1 MKVTNPTKL
10 NNLSQSINT
19 DQQKKQAEL
28 RKAAKE
34 FESLF
39 LNYMLK
45 SMRETVPKGG
55 LFKEGIADDIY
66 TSMFDS
72 YLSEKASAHQ
82 SMGLANMIYKQLS
95 GRLHMNPEEIKS
107 DETMKSIRASGQKVQ
122 EFKKL
127 SVPERF
133 RKLDPIIQEAGETF
147 GVDPDLIR
155 SIIYHESGFN
165 PEAVS
170 SRGAKGLMQLMD
182 TTASEM
188 GVKNVWDP
196 AENIFGGTRYLKS
209 LLNRYGGDEVLA
221 LASYNAGP
229 GNVEKYRG
237 VPPFSETK
245 RYLKRVMQGYLAFKL
260 NR

>member
-1 MKVTNPTKL
+1 
-10 NNLSQSINT
+10 
-19 DQQKKQAEL
+19 
-28 RKAAKE
+28 
-34 FESLF
+34 
-39 LNYMLK
+39 
-45 SMRETVPKGG
+45 
-55 LFKEGIADDIY
+55 
-66 TSMFDS
+66 MFDS

-95 GRLHMNPEEIKS
+95 GRLHMNPEEIKT
-107 DETMKSIRASGQKVQ
+107 DKTMKSIQTKGHQVRD
-122 EFKKL
+122 FKKL

-133 RKLDPIIQEAGETF
+133 RKLDPIIQKAGKTF

-155 SIIYHESGFN
+155 SVIYHESGLN

-170 SRGAKGLMQLMD
+170 PSGAKGLMQLMD

-188 GVKNVWDP
+188 GVKNIWDP
-196 AENIFGGTRYLKS
+196 VENIFGGTRYLKS
-209 LLNRYGGDEVLA
+209 LLNRFGGDEVLA

-237 VPPFSETK
+237 VPPFAETK
-245 RYLKRVMQGYLAFKL
+245 QYVKRVMQGYLAFKL

>member
-1 MKVTNPTKL
+1 MKVTDHTSFKK
-10 NNLSQSINT
+10 LSQSIQN

-28 RKAAKE
+28 KKAAKQ
-34 FESLF
+34 FEALF

-45 SMRETVPKGG
+45 SMRETVPKDG
-55 LFKEGIADDIY
+55 LLKEGIANDIY

-72 YLSEKASAHQ
+72 YLSQKASSHQ

-95 GRLHMNPEEIKS
+95 GRLHMNPEEIKT
-107 DETMKSIRASGQKVQ
+107 DKTMKSIQAPGQGAM

-127 SVPERF
+127 SLPERF
-133 RKLDPIIQEAGETF
+133 RKLDPIIQKAGETF

-155 SIIYHESGFN
+155 SVIYHESGLD

-170 SRGAKGLMQLMD
+170 SSGAKGLMQLLD
-182 TTASEM
+182 TTAAEM
-188 GVKNVWDP
+188 GVENVWDP

-209 LLNRYGGDEVLA
+209 LLNRYDGDEVLA

-237 VPPFSETK
+237 VPPFTETR
-245 RYLKRVMQGYLAFKL
+245 RYVKRVMQGYLAFKL
-260 NR
+260 EH

>member
-1 MKVTNPTKL
+1 MKVTDHASFK
-10 NNLSQSINT
+10 NLSQSIKN

-28 RKAAKE
+28 KKAAKQ

-55 LFKEGIADDIY
+55 LFKEGIANDIY

-72 YLSEKASAHQ
+72 YLSEKASSHQ

-95 GRLHMNPEEIKS
+95 GRLQMNPEEIKV
-107 DETMKSIRASGQKVQ
+107 DKATNPLQPTGQKVQ
-122 EFKKL
+122 GFKKM
-127 SVPERF
+127 SMPERF
-133 RKLDPIIQEAGETF
+133 RKLNPIIQKAGEKF

-155 SIIYHESGFN
+155 SVIYHESGLD

-170 SRGAKGLMQLMD
+170 PSGAKGLMQLMD
-182 TTASEM
+182 NTAGEM

-196 AENIFGGTRYLKS
+196 AENIIGGTRYLKS

-229 GNVEKYRG
+229 GNVEKYHG

-245 RYLKRVMQGYLAFKL
+245 RYVKRVMQGYLAFKL
-260 NR
+260 NH

>member
-1 MKVTNPTKL
+1 MKIADHTSFK
-10 NNLSQSINT
+10 NLSQSIQNE
-19 DQQKKQAEL
+19 QQKKQAEL
-28 RKAAKE
+28 KKAAKQ

-45 SMRETVPKGG
+45 SMRETVPKDG

-72 YLSEKASAHQ
+72 YLSEKVSSHQ

-95 GRLHMNPEEIKS
+95 GRLHMNPEEIKINKTAKPLPRT
-107 DETMKSIRASGQKVQ
+107 EQKAQ

-127 SVPERF
+127 SMPERF
-133 RKLDPIIQEAGETF
+133 QKLNPIIEKASETF

-155 SIIYHESGFN
+155 SVIYNESGLN

-170 SRGAKGLMQLMD
+170 PSGAKGLMQLMD
-182 TTASEM
+182 STADKM

-196 AENIFGGTRYLKS
+196 AENIIGGTRYLKS
-209 LLNRYGGDEVLA
+209 LLTRYDGDEVLA

-229 GNVEKYRG
+229 GNVEKYHG

-245 RYLKRVMQGYLAFKL
+245 RYIKRVMQGYLAFKL
-260 NR
+260 NY